1 MIKHFK
7 KTSLLL
13 TSLLLLTGLTVPAQG
28 ATALNKTQQ
37 AKVSAVFKAIASSNP
52 DSMSLTRKNLSGS
65 ADLAVSMIQNYYSTE
80 KYMRSVST
88 MGRPL
93 GITPANAAL
102 GTAKI
107 TNGKVVLTTAAP
119 GFSGTYSDFKFN
131 KSGKITSWSIS
142 STGGSKVNIASRVKS
157 LPKVTWQY
165 ANDIK
170 AVYWGKGV
178 QMDSGTI
185 YQDSLGQWI
194 IQLSVT
200 NVAGGNNTKSLIA
213 TTGNYQSPD
222 KKLFSTT
229 SSPVGCFENGQT
241 VYFTSVVPKGA
252 VILSGVKGLLEVPM
266 SNGCADD
273 DSNRLEVTIKP

>member
-1 MIKHFK
+1 MIKHLK

-13 TSLLLLTGLTVPAQG
+13 TSLLLLAGLSVPAQG
-28 ATALNKTQQ
+28 ATALTKAQQ

-52 DSMSLTRKNLSGS
+52 DSMSSTRKNLSGS
-65 ADLAVSMIQNYYSTE
+65 ADLAVAMIQNYYSTE
-80 KYMRSVST
+80 KYMRSIST
-88 MGRPL
+88 VGRPL
-93 GITPANAAL
+93 GNTPANAAL

-119 GFSGTYSDFKFN
+119 GFSGTYSDFKFD

-170 AVYWGKGV
+170 AIYWGKGV

-213 TTGNYQSPD
+213 TTGKYQSPD
-222 KKLFSTT
+222 KKLFATT
-229 SSPVGCFENGQT
+229 SSPVGCFETGQP

-266 SNGCADD
+266 SNGCEDD
-273 DSNRLEVTIKP
+273 DSNRLEVTIRP

>member
-1 MIKHFK
+1 MIKHLK

-13 TSLLLLTGLTVPAQG
+13 TSLLLLAGMSAPAQG
-28 ATALNKTQQ
+28 ATALTKTQQ

-52 DSMSLTRKNLSGS
+52 DSMSSTRKNLSGS
-65 ADLAVSMIQNYYSTE
+65 AELAVTMIQNYYSTE
-80 KYMRSVST
+80 KYMRSIST
-88 MGRPL
+88 MGRPI
-93 GITPANAAL
+93 GNTPANAAL

-131 KSGKITSWSIS
+131 KSGKITSWSIT

-157 LPKVTWQY
+157 LPTVTWQY

-178 QMDSGTI
+178 QLDSGTV

-222 KKLFSTT
+222 KKLFATT
-229 SSPVGCFENGQT
+229 SSPVGCFETGQT

-252 VILSGVKGLLEVPM
+252 VILSGVKGVLEVPM
-266 SNGCADD
+266 SNGCEDD
-273 DSNRLEVTIKP
+273 DSNRLEVTIRP

>member
-1 MIKHFK
+1 MIKHLK

-13 TSLLLLTGLTVPAQG
+13 TSLLLLAGMSAPAQG
-28 ATALNKTQQ
+28 ATALTKTQQ

-52 DSMSLTRKNLSGS
+52 DSISSTRKNLSGS
-65 ADLAVSMIQNYYSTE
+65 ADLAVMMIQNYYSTE
-80 KYMRSVST
+80 KYMRSIST
-88 MGRPL
+88 VGRPL
-93 GITPANAAL
+93 GNTPANAAL

-131 KSGKITSWSIS
+131 KSGKITSWSIT
-142 STGGSKVNIASRVKS
+142 STGGSKVSIASRVKS

-213 TTGNYQSPD
+213 TTGKYQSPD

-229 SSPVGCFENGQT
+229 SSPVGCFETGQT
-241 VYFTSVVPKGA
+241 IYFTSVVPKGA
-252 VILSGVKGLLEVPM
+252 VILSGVKGVLEVPM
-266 SNGCADD
+266 SNGCEED

>member
-1 MIKHFK
+1 M
-7 KTSLLL
+7 SA
-13 TSLLLLTGLTVPAQG
+13 PAQG
-28 ATALNKTQQ
+28 ATALTKTQQ

-52 DSMSLTRKNLSGS
+52 DSMSSTRKNLSGS
-65 ADLAVSMIQNYYSTE
+65 ADLAVTMIQNYYSTE
-80 KYMRSVST
+80 KYMRSIST
-88 MGRPL
+88 MGRPI
-93 GITPANAAL
+93 GNTPANAAL

-131 KSGKITSWSIS
+131 KSGKITSWSIT

-157 LPKVTWQY
+157 LPTVTWQY

-178 QMDSGTI
+178 QLDSGTV

-222 KKLFSTT
+222 KKLFATT
-229 SSPVGCFENGQT
+229 SSPVGCFETGQT

-252 VILSGVKGLLEVPM
+252 VILSGVKGVLEVPM
-266 SNGCADD
+266 SNGCAED

>member
-28 ATALNKTQQ
+28 ATALTKTQQ

>member
-1 MIKHFK
+1 MIKHLK

-13 TSLLLLTGLTVPAQG
+13 TSLLLLAGMSAPAQG
-28 ATALNKTQQ
+28 ATALTKTQQ

-52 DSMSLTRKNLSGS
+52 DSMSSTRKNLSGS

-80 KYMRSVST
+80 KYMRSIST
-88 MGRPL
+88 VGRPL
-93 GITPANAAL
+93 GNTPANAAL

-119 GFSGTYSDFKFN
+119 GFSGTYSDFKFD

-213 TTGNYQSPD
+213 TTGKYQSPD
-222 KKLFSTT
+222 KKLFATT
-229 SSPVGCFENGQT
+229 SSPVGCFETGQT
-241 VYFTSVVPKGA
+241 VYFTSVVPTGA

-266 SNGCADD
+266 SNGCEED

>member
-1 MIKHFK
+1 MNKHLK
-7 KTSLLL
+7 KISLVLTAFLLL
-13 TSLLLLTGLTVPAQG
+13 AGFSAPAQA
-28 ATALNKTQQ
+28 ATKLTQPQQ

-52 DSMSLTRKNLSGS
+52 DSMSLVGKNLSGS
-65 ADLAVSMIQNYYSTE
+65 AKLAVAMIQNYYSTE
-80 KYMRSVST
+80 KYMRSVSSV
-88 MGRPL
+88 GRPL
-93 GITPANAAL
+93 GVTPANAAA

-119 GFSGTYSDFKFN
+119 GFSGTYSDFKFD
-131 KSGKITSWSIS
+131 KSGKISSWSIS
-142 STGGSKVNIASRVKS
+142 SSGGTKVNIAYRVKA

-170 AVYWGKGV
+170 AIYWGKGV

-185 YQDSLGQWI
+185 YQDSLGRWI

-222 KKLFSTT
+222 KKLFATT
-229 SSPVGCFENGQT
+229 STPVGCFETGQT
-241 VYFTSVVPKGA
+241 VYFTSVVPAGA
-252 VILSGVKGLLEVPM
+252 VILSGVKGLLEIPM
-266 SNGCADD
+266 SNGCTPD
-273 DSNRLEVTIKP
+273 DSNRLEVTIQP

>member
-1 MIKHFK
+1 MIKHLK

-13 TSLLLLTGLTVPAQG
+13 TSLLLLAGMSAPAQG
-28 ATALNKTQQ
+28 ATALTKTQQ

-52 DSMSLTRKNLSGS
+52 DSMSSTRKNLSGS
-65 ADLAVSMIQNYYSTE
+65 ADLAVMMIQNYYSTE
-80 KYMRSVST
+80 KYMRSIST

-93 GITPANAAL
+93 GNTPANAAV
-102 GTAKI
+102 GTVKI

-119 GFSGTYSDFKFN
+119 GFSGTYSDFKFD

-170 AVYWGKGV
+170 AIYWGKGV
-178 QMDSGTI
+178 QMDSGTV

-200 NVAGGNNTKSLIA
+200 NVAGGNNTKSLIS
-213 TTGNYQSPD
+213 TTGKYQSPD
-222 KKLFSTT
+222 KKLFATT
-229 SSPVGCFENGQT
+229 SSPVGCFETGQT

-266 SNGCADD
+266 SNGCEDD

>member
-1 MIKHFK
+1 MIKHLK

-13 TSLLLLTGLTVPAQG
+13 TSLLLLAGMSAPAQG
-28 ATALNKTQQ
+28 ATALTKTQQ

-52 DSMSLTRKNLSGS
+52 DSMSSTRKNLSGS

-80 KYMRSVST
+80 KYMRSIST

-93 GITPANAAL
+93 GNTPANAAL
-102 GTAKI
+102 GTAKV

-119 GFSGTYSDFKFN
+119 GFSGTYSDFKFD
-131 KSGKITSWSIS
+131 KSGKITSWSIT

-213 TTGNYQSPD
+213 TTGKYQSPD
-222 KKLFSTT
+222 KKLFATT
-229 SSPVGCFENGQT
+229 SSPVGCFETGQT
-241 VYFTSVVPKGA
+241 VYFTSVVPTGA

-266 SNGCADD
+266 SNGCEED

>member
-1 MIKHFK
+1 MIKHLK

-13 TSLLLLTGLTVPAQG
+13 TSLLLLAGLSVPAQG
-28 ATALNKTQQ
+28 ATALTKAQQ

-52 DSMSLTRKNLSGS
+52 DSMSSTRKNLSGS
-65 ADLAVSMIQNYYSTE
+65 ADLAVAMIQNYYSTE
-80 KYMRSVST
+80 KYMRSIST
-88 MGRPL
+88 VGRPL
-93 GITPANAAL
+93 GNTPANAAL

-119 GFSGTYSDFKFN
+119 GFSGTYSDFKFD

-170 AVYWGKGV
+170 AIYWGKGV

-213 TTGNYQSPD
+213 TTGKYQSPD
-222 KKLFSTT
+222 KKLFATT
-229 SSPVGCFENGQT
+229 SSPVGCFETGQT

-252 VILSGVKGLLEVPM
+252 VILSGVKGVLEVPM
-266 SNGCADD
+266 SNGCEED

>member
-1 MIKHFK
+1 MIKHLK

-13 TSLLLLTGLTVPAQG
+13 TSLLLLAGMSAPAQG
-28 ATALNKTQQ
+28 ATALTKTQQ

-52 DSMSLTRKNLSGS
+52 DSMSSTRKNLSGS
-65 ADLAVSMIQNYYSTE
+65 ADLAVMMIQNYYSTE
-80 KYMRSVST
+80 KYMRSIST

-93 GITPANAAL
+93 GNTPANAAL

-119 GFSGTYSDFKFN
+119 GFSGTYTNFKFN

-213 TTGNYQSPD
+213 TTGKYQSPD
-222 KKLFSTT
+222 KKLFATT
-229 SSPVGCFENGQT
+229 STPVGCFETGQT

-252 VILSGVKGLLEVPM
+252 VILSGVKGVLEVPM
-266 SNGCADD
+266 SNGCEED

>member
-1 MIKHFK
+1 MIKHLK

-13 TSLLLLTGLTVPAQG
+13 TSLLLLAGMSAPAQG
-28 ATALNKTQQ
+28 ATALSKTQQ

-52 DSMSLTRKNLSGS
+52 DSMSSTRKNLSGS
-65 ADLAVSMIQNYYSTE
+65 AELAVSMIQNYYSTE
-80 KYMRSVST
+80 KYMRSIST

-93 GITPANAAL
+93 GNTPANAAL
-102 GTAKI
+102 GSAKI
-107 TNGKVVLTTAAP
+107 TNGKVILTTAAP

-131 KSGKITSWSIS
+131 KSGKITSWSIT

-213 TTGNYQSPD
+213 TTGKYQSPD
-222 KKLFSTT
+222 KKLFATT
-229 SSPVGCFENGQT
+229 SSPVGCFETGQT

-252 VILSGVKGLLEVPM
+252 VILSGVKGVLEVPM
-266 SNGCADD
+266 SNGCEED

>member
-1 MIKHFK
+1 MIKHLK

-13 TSLLLLTGLTVPAQG
+13 TSLLLLAGLSVPAQG
-28 ATALNKTQQ
+28 ATALTKAQQ

-52 DSMSLTRKNLSGS
+52 DSMSSTRKNLSGS
-65 ADLAVSMIQNYYSTE
+65 ADLAVAMIQNYYSTE

-93 GITPANAAL
+93 GNTPANAAL

-119 GFSGTYSDFKFN
+119 GFSGTYSDFKFD

-170 AVYWGKGV
+170 AIYWGKGV

-213 TTGNYQSPD
+213 TTGKYQSPD
-222 KKLFSTT
+222 KKLFATT
-229 SSPVGCFENGQT
+229 SSPVGCFETGQT

-252 VILSGVKGLLEVPM
+252 VILSGVKGVLEVPM

>member
-1 MIKHFK
+1 MIKHLK
-7 KTSLLL
+7 MISVLMTSLLVL
-13 TSLLLLTGLTVPAQG
+13 AGMSVPAQG
-28 ATALNKTQQ
+28 ATALTKSQQ
-37 AKVSAVFKAIASSNP
+37 AKVTAVFKAIASSNP
-52 DSMSLTRKNLSGS
+52 DSISTTRKNLSAS
-65 ADLAVSMIQNYYSTE
+65 ADLAVAMIQNYYSTE

-93 GITPANAAL
+93 GNTPANAAL

-131 KSGKITSWSIS
+131 QSGKITSWSIS

-178 QMDSGTI
+178 QMDSGII
-185 YQDSLGQWI
+185 YQDSLGQWV
-194 IQLSVT
+194 IQLAVT

-213 TTGNYQSPD
+213 TTGKYQSPD

-229 SSPVGCFENGQT
+229 SSPVGCFETGQS
-241 VYFTSVVPKGA
+241 VYFTSVVPTGA
-252 VILSGVKGLLEVPM
+252 VILSGVKGVLEVPM
-266 SNGCADD
+266 SNGCEED

>member
-1 MIKHFK
+1 MIKHLK

-13 TSLLLLTGLTVPAQG
+13 TSLLLLAGMSAPAQG
-28 ATALNKTQQ
+28 ATALTKTQQ

-52 DSMSLTRKNLSGS
+52 DSMSSSRKNLSGS

-80 KYMRSVST
+80 KYMRSIST

-93 GITPANAAL
+93 GNTPANAAL
-102 GTAKI
+102 GTAKV

-119 GFSGTYSDFKFN
+119 GFSGTYSDFKFD

-213 TTGNYQSPD
+213 TTGKYQSPD
-222 KKLFSTT
+222 KKLFATT
-229 SSPVGCFENGQT
+229 SSPVGCFETGQT
-241 VYFTSVVPKGA
+241 VYFTSVVPTGA

-266 SNGCADD
+266 SNGCEED

>member
-1 MIKHFK
+1 MIKHLK

-13 TSLLLLTGLTVPAQG
+13 TSLLLLAGMSAPAQG
-28 ATALNKTQQ
+28 ATALTKTQQ

-52 DSMSLTRKNLSGS
+52 DSMSSTRKNLSGS
-65 ADLAVSMIQNYYSTE
+65 ADLAVMMIQNYYSTE
-80 KYMRSVST
+80 KYMRSIST

-93 GITPANAAL
+93 GNTPANAAL

-119 GFSGTYSDFKFN
+119 GFSGTYTNFKFN

-142 STGGSKVNIASRVKS
+142 TTGGSKVNIASRIKS

-170 AVYWGKGV
+170 AIYWGKGV

-213 TTGNYQSPD
+213 TTGKYQSPD
-222 KKLFSTT
+222 KKLFATT
-229 SSPVGCFENGQT
+229 SSPVGCFETGQT

-266 SNGCADD
+266 SNGCEDD
-273 DSNRLEVTIKP
+273 DSNRLEVTIRP

>member
-1 MIKHFK
+1 MIKHLK

-13 TSLLLLTGLTVPAQG
+13 TSLLLLAGMSAPAQG
-28 ATALNKTQQ
+28 ATALTKTQQ

-52 DSMSLTRKNLSGS
+52 DSMSSTRKNLSGS

-80 KYMRSVST
+80 KYMRSIST

-93 GITPANAAL
+93 GNTPVNAAL

-107 TNGKVVLTTAAP
+107 TTGKVVLTTAAP
-119 GFSGTYSDFKFN
+119 GFSGTYSDFKFD

-213 TTGNYQSPD
+213 TTGKYQSPD
-222 KKLFSTT
+222 KKLFATT
-229 SSPVGCFENGQT
+229 SSPVGCFETGQT
-241 VYFTSVVPKGA
+241 VYFTSVVPTGA

-266 SNGCADD
+266 SNGCEED

>member
-1 MIKHFK
+1 MIKHLK

-13 TSLLLLTGLTVPAQG
+13 TSLLLLAGMSAPAQG
-28 ATALNKTQQ
+28 ATALTKTQQ

-52 DSMSLTRKNLSGS
+52 DSMSSTRKNLSGS
-65 ADLAVSMIQNYYSTE
+65 ADLAVMMIQNYYSTE
-80 KYMRSVST
+80 KYMRSIST

-93 GITPANAAL
+93 GNTPANAAL

-119 GFSGTYSDFKFN
+119 GFSGTYTNFKFN

-213 TTGNYQSPD
+213 TTGKYQSPD
-222 KKLFSTT
+222 KKLFATT
-229 SSPVGCFENGQT
+229 SSPVGCFETGQT

-266 SNGCADD
+266 SNGCEDD

>member
-1 MIKHFK
+1 MIKHLK

-13 TSLLLLTGLTVPAQG
+13 TSLLLLAGLSVPAQG
-28 ATALNKTQQ
+28 ATALTKAQQ

-52 DSMSLTRKNLSGS
+52 DSMSSTRKNLSGS
-65 ADLAVSMIQNYYSTE
+65 ADLAVAMIQNYYSTE
-80 KYMRSVST
+80 KYMRSIST
-88 MGRPL
+88 VGRPL
-93 GITPANAAL
+93 GNTPANAAL
-102 GTAKI
+102 GTAKV
-107 TNGKVVLTTAAP
+107 TTGKVVLTTAAP
-119 GFSGTYSDFKFN
+119 GFSGTYSDFKFD

-178 QMDSGTI
+178 QMDSGTV

-200 NVAGGNNTKSLIA
+200 NVAGGNNTKSLIS
-213 TTGNYQSPD
+213 TTGKYQSPD
-222 KKLFSTT
+222 KKLFATT
-229 SSPVGCFENGQT
+229 SSPVGCFETGQT
-241 VYFTSVVPKGA
+241 VYFTSVVPTGA

-266 SNGCADD
+266 SNGCEED

>member
-1 MIKHFK
+1 MIKHLK

-13 TSLLLLTGLTVPAQG
+13 TSLLLLAGLSVPAQG
-28 ATALNKTQQ
+28 ATALTKAQQ

-52 DSMSLTRKNLSGS
+52 DSMSSTRKNLSGS
-65 ADLAVSMIQNYYSTE
+65 ADLAVAMIQNYYSTE
-80 KYMRSVST
+80 KYMRSIST
-88 MGRPL
+88 VGRPL
-93 GITPANAAL
+93 GNTPANAAL

-119 GFSGTYSDFKFN
+119 GFSGTYSDFKFD

-170 AVYWGKGV
+170 AIYWGKGV
-178 QMDSGTI
+178 QMDSGTV
-185 YQDSLGQWI
+185 YKDSLGQWI

-213 TTGNYQSPD
+213 TTGKYQSPD

-229 SSPVGCFENGQT
+229 STPVGCFETGQT

-266 SNGCADD
+266 SNGCEDD

>member
-1 MIKHFK
+1 MIKHLK
-7 KTSLLL
+7 KTSLLF
-13 TSLLLLTGLTVPAQG
+13 TSLLLLAGMSAPAQG
-28 ATALNKTQQ
+28 ATALTKTQQ

-52 DSMSLTRKNLSGS
+52 DSMSSTRKNLSGS
-65 ADLAVSMIQNYYSTE
+65 ADLAVMMIQNYYSTE
-80 KYMRSVST
+80 KYMRSIST

-93 GITPANAAL
+93 GNTPANAAA

-131 KSGKITSWSIS
+131 KSGKITSWSIT

-157 LPKVTWQY
+157 LPTVTWQY

-178 QMDSGTI
+178 QLDSGTV

-222 KKLFSTT
+222 KKLFATT
-229 SSPVGCFENGQT
+229 SSPVGCFETGQT
-241 VYFTSVVPKGA
+241 IYFTSVVPKGA
-252 VILSGVKGLLEVPM
+252 VILSGVKGVLEVPM
-266 SNGCADD
+266 SNGCEDD
-273 DSNRLEVTIKP
+273 DSNRLEVTIRP

>member
-1 MIKHFK
+1 MIKHLK

-13 TSLLLLTGLTVPAQG
+13 TSLLLLAGMSAPAQG
-28 ATALNKTQQ
+28 ATALTKTQQ

-52 DSMSLTRKNLSGS
+52 DSMSSTRKNLSGS
-65 ADLAVSMIQNYYSTE
+65 ADLAVMMIQNYYSTE
-80 KYMRSVST
+80 KYMRSIST

-93 GITPANAAL
+93 GNTPANAAV
-102 GTAKI
+102 GSAKI

-131 KSGKITSWSIS
+131 KSGKITSWSIT

-213 TTGNYQSPD
+213 TTGKYQSPD
-222 KKLFSTT
+222 KKLFATT
-229 SSPVGCFENGQT
+229 SSPVGCFETGQT

-252 VILSGVKGLLEVPM
+252 VILSGVKGVLEVPM
-266 SNGCADD
+266 SNGCEED

>member
-1 MIKHFK
+1 MNKHFK

-28 ATALNKTQQ
+28 ATALTKTQQ

-157 LPKVTWQY
+157 LPKITWQY

-266 SNGCADD
+266 SNGCEDD

>member
-1 MIKHFK
+1 MIKHLK

-13 TSLLLLTGLTVPAQG
+13 TSLLLLAGMSAPAQG
-28 ATALNKTQQ
+28 ATALTKTQQ

-52 DSMSLTRKNLSGS
+52 DSMSSTRKNLSGS

-80 KYMRSVST
+80 KYMRSIST

-93 GITPANAAL
+93 GNTPANAAL

-119 GFSGTYSDFKFN
+119 GFSGTYSDFKFD

-213 TTGNYQSPD
+213 TTGKYQSPD
-222 KKLFSTT
+222 KKLFATT
-229 SSPVGCFENGQT
+229 SSPVGCFETGQT
-241 VYFTSVVPKGA
+241 VYFTSVVPTGA

-266 SNGCADD
+266 SNGCEED

>member
-1 MIKHFK
+1 MIKHLK

-13 TSLLLLTGLTVPAQG
+13 TSLLLLAGLSVPAQG
-28 ATALNKTQQ
+28 ATALTKAQQ

-52 DSMSLTRKNLSGS
+52 DSMSSTRKNLSGS
-65 ADLAVSMIQNYYSTE
+65 ADLAVAMIQNYYSTE
-80 KYMRSVST
+80 KYMRSIST
-88 MGRPL
+88 VGRPL
-93 GITPANAAL
+93 GNTPANAAL
-102 GTAKI
+102 GTAKV
-107 TNGKVVLTTAAP
+107 TTGKVVLTTAAP
-119 GFSGTYSDFKFN
+119 GFSGTYSDFKFD

-200 NVAGGNNTKSLIA
+200 NVAGGNNTKSLIS
-213 TTGNYQSPD
+213 TTGKYQSPD
-222 KKLFSTT
+222 KKLFATT
-229 SSPVGCFENGQT
+229 SSPVGCFETGQT
-241 VYFTSVVPKGA
+241 VYFTSVVPTGA

-266 SNGCADD
+266 SNGCEDD

>member
-1 MIKHFK
+1 MIKHLK

-13 TSLLLLTGLTVPAQG
+13 TSLLLLAGMSAPAQG
-28 ATALNKTQQ
+28 ATALTKTQQ

-52 DSMSLTRKNLSGS
+52 DSMSSTRKNLSGS
-65 ADLAVSMIQNYYSTE
+65 AELAVSMIQNYYSTE
-80 KYMRSVST
+80 KYMRSIST

-93 GITPANAAL
+93 GNTPANAAV
-102 GTAKI
+102 GSAKI

-131 KSGKITSWSIS
+131 KSGKITSWSIT

-213 TTGNYQSPD
+213 TTGKYQSPD
-222 KKLFSTT
+222 KKLFATT
-229 SSPVGCFENGQT
+229 SSPVGCFETGQT

-252 VILSGVKGLLEVPM
+252 VILSGVKGVLEVPM
-266 SNGCADD
+266 SNGCEED

>member
-1 MIKHFK
+1 MIKHLK

-13 TSLLLLTGLTVPAQG
+13 TSLLLLAGLSVPAQG
-28 ATALNKTQQ
+28 ATALTKAQQ

-52 DSMSLTRKNLSGS
+52 DSMSSTRKNLSGS
-65 ADLAVSMIQNYYSTE
+65 ADLAVAMIQNYYSTE
-80 KYMRSVST
+80 KYMRSIST
-88 MGRPL
+88 VGRPL
-93 GITPANAAL
+93 GNTPANAAL

-119 GFSGTYSDFKFN
+119 GFSGTYTDFKFN

-170 AVYWGKGV
+170 AIYWGKGV

-213 TTGNYQSPD
+213 TTGKYQSPD
-222 KKLFSTT
+222 KKLFATT
-229 SSPVGCFENGQT
+229 SSPVGCFETGQT

-252 VILSGVKGLLEVPM
+252 VILSGVKGVLEVPM

>member
-1 MIKHFK
+1 M
-7 KTSLLL
+7 SA
-13 TSLLLLTGLTVPAQG
+13 PAQG
-28 ATALNKTQQ
+28 ATALTKTQQ

-52 DSMSLTRKNLSGS
+52 DSMSSTRKNLSGS
-65 ADLAVSMIQNYYSTE
+65 ADLAVMMIQNYYSTE

-93 GITPANAAL
+93 GNTPANAAL

-107 TNGKVVLTTAAP
+107 TNGKVVLTTTAP
-119 GFSGTYSDFKFN
+119 GFSGTYTNFKFN
-131 KSGKITSWSIS
+131 KSGKITSWSIT

-213 TTGNYQSPD
+213 TTGKYQSPD
-222 KKLFSTT
+222 KKLFATT
-229 SSPVGCFENGQT
+229 SSPVGCFETGQT

-252 VILSGVKGLLEVPM
+252 VILSGVKGVLEVPM
-266 SNGCADD
+266 SNGCEED

>member
-1 MIKHFK
+1 MIKHLK

-13 TSLLLLTGLTVPAQG
+13 TSLLLLAGMSAPAQG
-28 ATALNKTQQ
+28 ATALTKTQQ

-52 DSMSLTRKNLSGS
+52 DSMSSTRKNLSGS
-65 ADLAVSMIQNYYSTE
+65 ADLAVMMIQNYYSTE
-80 KYMRSVST
+80 KYMRSIST

-93 GITPANAAL
+93 GNTPANAAL

-119 GFSGTYSDFKFN
+119 GFSGTYSDFKFD
-131 KSGKITSWSIS
+131 KSGKISSWSIS

-213 TTGNYQSPD
+213 TTGKYQSPD
-222 KKLFSTT
+222 KKLFATT
-229 SSPVGCFENGQT
+229 SSPVGCFETGQT
-241 VYFTSVVPKGA
+241 VYFTSVVPTGA
-252 VILSGVKGLLEVPM
+252 VILSGVKGVLEVPM
-266 SNGCADD
+266 SNGCEDD

>member
-1 MIKHFK
+1 MIKHLK

-13 TSLLLLTGLTVPAQG
+13 TSLLLLAGMSAPAQG
-28 ATALNKTQQ
+28 ATALTKTQQ

-52 DSMSLTRKNLSGS
+52 DSMSSTRKNLSGS
-65 ADLAVSMIQNYYSTE
+65 ADLAVMMIQNYYSTE
-80 KYMRSVST
+80 KYMRSIST

-93 GITPANAAL
+93 GNTPANAAL

-119 GFSGTYSDFKFN
+119 GFSGTYTNFKFN

-142 STGGSKVNIASRVKS
+142 TTGGSKVNIASRVKS

-213 TTGNYQSPD
+213 TTGKYQSPD
-222 KKLFSTT
+222 KKLFATT
-229 SSPVGCFENGQT
+229 STPVGCFETGQT

-252 VILSGVKGLLEVPM
+252 VILSGVKGVLEVPM
-266 SNGCADD
+266 SNGCEED

>member
-1 MIKHFK
+1 MIKHLK

-13 TSLLLLTGLTVPAQG
+13 TSLLLLAGLSVPAQG
-28 ATALNKTQQ
+28 ATALTKAQQ

-52 DSMSLTRKNLSGS
+52 DSMSSTRKNLSGS
-65 ADLAVSMIQNYYSTE
+65 ADLAVAMIQNYYSTE
-80 KYMRSVST
+80 KYMRSIST
-88 MGRPL
+88 FGRPL
-93 GITPANAAL
+93 GTTPANAAL
-102 GTAKI
+102 GTAKV
-107 TNGKVVLTTAAP
+107 TTGKVVLTTAAP
-119 GFSGTYSDFKFN
+119 GFSGTYSDFKFD

-142 STGGSKVNIASRVKS
+142 SSGGSKVNIASRVKS

-178 QMDSGTI
+178 QMDSGTV

-200 NVAGGNNTKSLIA
+200 NVAGGNNTKSLIS
-213 TTGNYQSPD
+213 TTGKYQSPD
-222 KKLFSTT
+222 KKLFATT
-229 SSPVGCFENGQT
+229 SSPVGCFETGQT
-241 VYFTSVVPKGA
+241 VYFTSVVPTGA

-266 SNGCADD
+266 SNGCEED

>member
-1 MIKHFK
+1 MIKHLK

-13 TSLLLLTGLTVPAQG
+13 TSLLLLAGMSAPAQG
-28 ATALNKTQQ
+28 ATALTKTQQ

-52 DSMSLTRKNLSGS
+52 DSMSSTRKNLSGS
-65 ADLAVSMIQNYYSTE
+65 ADLAVMMIQNYYSTE
-80 KYMRSVST
+80 KYMRSIST

-93 GITPANAAL
+93 GNTPANAAL

-119 GFSGTYSDFKFN
+119 GFSGTYTNFKFN

-142 STGGSKVNIASRVKS
+142 TTGGSKVNIASRVKS

-213 TTGNYQSPD
+213 TTGKYQSPD
-222 KKLFSTT
+222 KKLFATT
-229 SSPVGCFENGQT
+229 SSPVGCFETGQT

-266 SNGCADD
+266 SNGCEDD

>member
-1 MIKHFK
+1 MIKHLK

-13 TSLLLLTGLTVPAQG
+13 TSLLLLAGMSAPAQG
-28 ATALNKTQQ
+28 ATALTKTQQ

-52 DSMSLTRKNLSGS
+52 DSMSSSRKNLSGS

-80 KYMRSVST
+80 KYMRSIST
-88 MGRPL
+88 VGRPL
-93 GITPANAAL
+93 GNTPANAAL

-119 GFSGTYSDFKFN
+119 GFSGTYSDFKFD

-213 TTGNYQSPD
+213 TTGKYQSPD
-222 KKLFSTT
+222 KKLFATT
-229 SSPVGCFENGQT
+229 SSPVGCFETGQT
-241 VYFTSVVPKGA
+241 VYFTSVVPTGA

-266 SNGCADD
+266 SNGCEED

>member
-1 MIKHFK
+1 MIKHLK

-13 TSLLLLTGLTVPAQG
+13 TSLLLLAGMSAPAQG
-28 ATALNKTQQ
+28 ATALTKTQQ

-52 DSMSLTRKNLSGS
+52 DSMSSTRKNLSGS

-80 KYMRSVST
+80 KYMRSIST

-93 GITPANAAL
+93 GNTPANAAL

-107 TNGKVVLTTAAP
+107 TNDKVVLTTAAP

-131 KSGKITSWSIS
+131 KSGKITSWSIT

-157 LPKVTWQY
+157 LPKVNWQY

-178 QMDSGTI
+178 QLDSGTI

-222 KKLFSTT
+222 KKLFATT
-229 SSPVGCFENGQT
+229 SSPVGCFETGQT
-241 VYFTSVVPKGA
+241 IYFTSVVPKGA
-252 VILSGVKGLLEVPM
+252 VILSGVKGVLEVPM
-266 SNGCADD
+266 SNGCEDD

>member
-1 MIKHFK
+1 MIKHLK

-13 TSLLLLTGLTVPAQG
+13 TSLLLLAGMSAPAQG
-28 ATALNKTQQ
+28 ATALTKTQQ

-52 DSMSLTRKNLSGS
+52 DSMSSTRKNLSGS
-65 ADLAVSMIQNYYSTE
+65 AELAVSMIQNYYSTE
-80 KYMRSVST
+80 KYMRSIST

-93 GITPANAAL
+93 GNTPANAAL
-102 GTAKI
+102 GSAKI
-107 TNGKVVLTTAAP
+107 TNGKVVLNTAAP

-131 KSGKITSWSIS
+131 KSGKITSWSIT

-213 TTGNYQSPD
+213 TTGKYQSPD
-222 KKLFSTT
+222 KKLFATT
-229 SSPVGCFENGQT
+229 SSPVGCFETGQT
-241 VYFTSVVPKGA
+241 VYFTSVVPTGA
-252 VILSGVKGLLEVPM
+252 VILSGVKGVLEVPM
-266 SNGCADD
+266 SNGCEED

>member
-1 MIKHFK
+1 MIKHLK

-13 TSLLLLTGLTVPAQG
+13 TSLLLLAGMSAPAQG
-28 ATALNKTQQ
+28 ATTLSKTQQ

-52 DSMSLTRKNLSGS
+52 DSMSSTRKNLSGS

-80 KYMRSVST
+80 KYMRSIST

-93 GITPANAAL
+93 GITPANAAV

-119 GFSGTYSDFKFN
+119 GFSGTYSDFKFD
-131 KSGKITSWSIS
+131 KSGKIASWSIT

-222 KKLFSTT
+222 KKLFATT
-229 SSPVGCFENGQT
+229 SSPVGCFETGQT
-241 VYFTSVVPKGA
+241 VYFTSVVPTGA

-266 SNGCADD
+266 SNGCEED

>member
-1 MIKHFK
+1 MIKHLK

-13 TSLLLLTGLTVPAQG
+13 TSLLLLAGMSAPAQG
-28 ATALNKTQQ
+28 ATALTKTQQ

-80 KYMRSVST
+80 KYMRSIST

-93 GITPANAAL
+93 GNTPANAAL

-213 TTGNYQSPD
+213 TTGKYQSPD
-222 KKLFSTT
+222 KKLFATT

-241 VYFTSVVPKGA
+241 VFFTSVVPKGA
-252 VILSGVKGLLEVPM
+252 VILSGVKGVLEVPM
-266 SNGCADD
+266 SNGCEDD